1 MARRRKDDSSVL
13 GAIIVAVGVVLYF
26 ALRLVATAVVYLTPL
41 GYLAA
46 LAVATA
52 RDDKPPIL
60 PDPKDWRLPN
70 ERQRRARLVTRLNA
84 LAQQFEALNREG
96 EDAGLMH
103 SKGSSGTRF
112 REHSKLAKVINARL
126 DEIQAD
132 FDSKRQILAEL
143 KQNCIASLPDWRA
156 EFDAYAHRRASV
168 FALIAAFGVYSVG
181 LLVCFSLARVASVQF
196 GSELNDFLVV
206 RALPAW
212 TVGPVF
218 GVSVLSF
225 VVLAIVWKVGR
236 ARLKSSIDPEFL
248 SRWDAVEEYWLTDDF
263 EDEDGEDEY
272 AADADDGDAEQEQ
285 PRRRSAGQV
294 PTNVPA
300 WHEVLKVSED
310 ASAREIQA
318 AWTQIVKEYHPDQVA
333 HLGDKLQAMAAAETA
348 AANAA
353 RDEGLRSRQR
363 S

>member
-1 MARRRKDDSSVL
+1 MARRRKDDSPVL
-13 GAIIVAVGVVLYF
+13 GAIIIAVGAVLYF

-41 GYLAA
+41 AYLAA

-70 ERQRRARLVTRLNA
+70 ERRRRARLVARLNA

-96 EDAGLMH
+96 EDAGLVH
-103 SKGSSGTRF
+103 SKASNGTRF
-112 REHSKLAKVINARL
+112 REHAKLAKVINARL
-126 DEIQAD
+126 DETQAE
-132 FDSKRQILAEL
+132 FGNKRQILAEL
-143 KQNCIASLPDWRA
+143 KQNCIAGLPDWRA
-156 EFDAYAHRRASV
+156 ELEAYAHRRASV
-168 FALIAAFGVYSVG
+168 SALIVAFGVYSGG
-181 LLVCFSLARVASVQF
+181 LLVCFSLARVAGVRF
-196 GSELNDFLVV
+196 GSGLNDFLVV

-212 TVGPVF
+212 TVGPVL

-225 VVLAIVWKVGR
+225 VVLAIVWKVGSE
-236 ARLKSSIDPEFL
+236 RLKSSIDPDFL
-248 SRWDAVEEYWLTDDF
+248 SQWDAVEGYWLTDDF
-263 EDEDGEDEY
+263 ADEDGEDEY
-272 AADADDGDAEQEQ
+272 AADADDGDAEQEE

-294 PTNVPA
+294 PPNVPA
-300 WHEVLKVSED
+300 WYEVLDVSED
-310 ASAREIQA
+310 ASAKEIQA
-318 AWTQIVKEYHPDQVA
+318 AWMQIVKKYHPDQVA
-333 HLGDKLQAMAAAETA
+333 HLGDKLQVMAAAETA